1 MIGGADGTIEAHG
14 IGGQADLPISLEL
27 AVAGAVAAL
36 VVSFTVLV
44 VAWRTPRYD
53 GRPVTGRAVWPQ
65 VDAFVSSVAFRV
77 GARVVGLVLA
87 AYTIAVAV
95 AGQDN
100 LTNPFFGIFYVWWW
114 VGLVFVSALLGPV
127 WRAISPVRTLNAG
140 IARLAGSD
148 PDAGLLPY
156 PERLGHWPA
165 ALGLFAF
172 GWLELAYEY
181 PTQLGSVRFWCAVY
195 VGAMLVGGAVF
206 GNRFYERADPFEV
219 YSSLIAKLSPWA
231 RDEEGRLVLR
241 SPLANL
247 ATIEP
252 LPGLVA
258 VVAVLFGSTAFD
270 SFRESTF
277 WVKFY
282 QDSSID
288 KVYLDN
294 VALLFFVLLAG
305 LLFSGGSALTPPGA
319 EVSRR
324 DLPRHYAHSIVP
336 IILGYIVAHYLTLFI
351 DVGTQ
356 TLARASDPFGKGWD
370 ILGTAAVEPSYWF
383 SYHRKTLAT
392 IKVLAVVVGHVVAAI
407 AAHDRALALLPR
419 KDQVTG
425 QLPLLFVMV
434 TFTAGG
440 LMLLF
445 SA

>member
-1 MIGGADGTIEAHG
+1 LIGGADGTIEAHG

-27 AVAGAVAAL
+27 AVSGAVAAL

-44 VAWRTPRYD
+44 VAWRKPRYD
-53 GRPVTGRAVWPQ
+53 GRPVTGRAVWPHL
-65 VDAFVSSVAFRV
+65 DSFVSSPAFRI
-77 GARVVGLVLA
+77 GARVVGLLLA
-87 AYTIAVAV
+87 AYTVAV
-95 AGQDN
+95 ATLGQDN
-100 LTNPFFGIFYVWWW
+100 LTNPFLGIFYVWWW
-114 VGLVFVSALLGPV
+114 VGLVFASALLGPV
-127 WRAISPVRTLNAG
+127 WKAISPVRTLNAG

-148 PDAGLLPY
+148 PDAGVLAY

-165 ALGLFAF
+165 ALGLYAF
-172 GWLELAYEY
+172 VWLELAYEY
-181 PTQLGSVRFWCAVY
+181 PTEVGSVRFWCAVY
-195 VGAMLVGGAVF
+195 VGVMLVGGAVF
-206 GNRFYERADPFEV
+206 GNRFYELADPFEV

-247 ATIEP
+247 STVAPT
-252 LPGLVA
+252 PGLVA

-277 WVKFY
+277 WVRTY
-282 QDSSID
+282 QDASVS
-288 KVYLDN
+288 KVQLDN

-305 LLFSGGSALTPPGA
+305 ALFSAGSALTPPGA

-324 DLPRHYAHSIVP
+324 ELPRRYAHSIVP
-336 IILGYIVAHYLTLFI
+336 IVLGYIVAHYLTLFI

-370 ILGTAAVEPSYWF
+370 ILGTGAVEPSYWF
-383 SYHRKTLAT
+383 SYHPEVLAT
-392 IKVLAVVVGHVVAAI
+392 IKVLAVVVGHVVAAV
-407 AAHDRALALLPR
+407 AAHDRALTLLPR

-425 QLPLLFVMV
+425 QLPLLAVMV
-434 TFTAGG
+434 SFTAGG